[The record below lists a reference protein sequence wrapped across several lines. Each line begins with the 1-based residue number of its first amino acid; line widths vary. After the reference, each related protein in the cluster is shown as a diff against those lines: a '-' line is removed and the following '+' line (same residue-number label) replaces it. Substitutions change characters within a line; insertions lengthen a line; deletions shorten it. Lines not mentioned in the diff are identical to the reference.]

1 MSNHMDRKIPKPYHH
16 GDLRHALI
24 TAGLQLLTEGGAAS
38 LDLRKVARKV
48 GVSHSASYYHFQDK
62 QSFLAAINEE
72 GFHRLAHAMQDA
84 LSTVP
89 ETPFDQLQGITR
101 AYLLFAQAN
110 RALMREMFSGLTI
123 EREAFSSL
131 HAASKEVYRFY
142 IEVVKRGQEQG
153 KMIDG
158 DPCELASVVWS
169 LLHGAAMLLI
179 EHQMRPYAD
188 GPAGVERMVRLC
200 TQTLYTGLGRSEQ
213 GSSAC

>member
-24 TAGLQLLTEGGAAS
+24 QAGLQLLTEGGAAS
-38 LDLRKVARKV
+38 LDLRKVARLV
-48 GVSHSASYYHFQDK
+48 GVSHSASYYHFPDK

-84 LSTVP
+84 LNTISD
-89 ETPFDQLQGITR
+89 TPFEQLQAIAR
-101 AYLLFAQAN
+101 AYLLFAQAHP
-110 RALMREMFSGLTI
+110 ALMREMFSGLTI

-131 HAASKEVYRFY
+131 YAASQEVYRFY
-142 IEVVKRGQEQG
+142 TEVVKRGQEQG
-153 KMIDG
+153 KLIDG

-188 GPAGVERMVRLC
+188 GLAGVERMVRLC
-200 TQTLYTGLGRSEQ
+200 TQTLYNGLGREEHSSSE
-213 GSSAC
+213 C